1 MTSPVRPGFVP
12 PQTPRPA
19 TADACVAAQRAFFEA
34 AMGQARAAAAPQT
47 PPTAKPA
54 QPALQ
59 PTRAEPVAAPE
70 RLARPGSLL
79 DIRV

>member
-12 PQTPRPA
+12 PQTPRPQA
-19 TADACVAAQRAFFEA
+19 ADARVAAQRAFFEA

-47 PPTAKPA
+47 PPARPTQATVPPA
-54 QPALQ
+54 
-59 PTRAEPVAAPE
+59 RAEPAAAPE